1 MKYGIALKMFDT
13 NINFPE
19 EGLTVSCEV
28 EALGDSKFK
37 LLEHPICATQAKY
50 GDVILA
56 DYESENKLKF
66 LQVVVASEFEILDFI
81 LSKEI
86 SESENFKKL
95 LNSLTEKDVFWQQ
108 DFGGI
113 FCFCVKPNQVEKTK
127 QFIQSAL
134 D

>member
-1 MKYGIALKMFDT
+1 MKRFDT

-28 EALGDSKFK
+28 EVLADSKFK

-56 DYESENKLKF
+56 DFESKNKLKF
-66 LQVVVASEFEILDFI
+66 LQVVEASELEILDFI

-86 SESENFKKL
+86 SESEKFKKL
-95 LNSLTEKDVFWQQ
+95 LNTLTEKDVFWQQ

-113 FCFCVKPNQVEKTK
+113 FCFFVKPNQVEKTK
-127 QFIQSAL
+127 QLIQSAL